1 MSSTINDLKTP
12 SSDTRLVLY
21 DGSYS
26 MQSSDLYDAVKPYE
40 GQNKF
45 LVFEVQTGNDGTYVN
60 SWGTEIMSVDR
71 FISVYD
77 SLNDDQKLTFY
88 IPHGASQTGSYGMK
102 NTGYIDGA
110 IKSIYLI

>member
-21 DGSYS
+21 DGSSS
-26 MQSSDLYDAVKPYE
+26 MQSSAFYDAVKPYE
-40 GQNKF
+40 SQNKF
-45 LVFEVQTGNDGTYVN
+45 LVFEVQTGNDTYVN
-60 SWGTEIMSVDR
+60 AWGTEIMSVDR

-77 SLNDDQKLTFY
+77 SLNSDQKLTFY
-88 IPHGASQTGSYGMK
+88 IPKGASQSSSYGMK
-102 NTGYIDGA
+102 KTGDIDYA